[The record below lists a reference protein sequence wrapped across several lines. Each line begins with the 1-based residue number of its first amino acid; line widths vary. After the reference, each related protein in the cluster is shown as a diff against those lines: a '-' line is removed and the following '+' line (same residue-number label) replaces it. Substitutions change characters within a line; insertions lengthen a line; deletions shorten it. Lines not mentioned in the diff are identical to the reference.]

1 MDSGK
6 VVVTDNGINPPS
18 DGPCGFDQQLN
29 TFAAH
34 TLDTAIRVRKVLP
47 RDVVHEG
54 IIVGKHA
61 ESRIQQ
67 CCYGRRAG
75 IVRRIRH
82 KCNLLLFLHSRSS
95 WWFRSRAIRW
105 TPATAPPSRLAMAN
119 PDVRPSV
126 PYSTSGPFRHRLQ
139 RIASRVS
146 PCPCVETV

>member
-1 MDSGK
+1 M
-6 VVVTDNGINPPS
+6 
-18 DGPCGFDQQLN
+18 
-29 TFAAH
+29 
-34 TLDTAIRVRKVLP
+34 LP

-95 WWFRSRAIRW
+95 WWFRSRATRW
-105 TPATAPPSRLAMAN
+105 TPATAPPSRLLWRIPTFGSAFHTR
-119 PDVRPSV
+119 RPARFDIAFSE
-126 PYSTSGPFRHRLQ
+126 SRHEFPPVHALK
-139 RIASRVS
+139 
-146 PCPCVETV
+146 